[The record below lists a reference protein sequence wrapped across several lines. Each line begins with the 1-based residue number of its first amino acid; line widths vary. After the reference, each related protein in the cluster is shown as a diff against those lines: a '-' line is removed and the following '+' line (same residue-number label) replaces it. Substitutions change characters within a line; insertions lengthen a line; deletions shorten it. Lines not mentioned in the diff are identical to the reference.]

1 MDENE
6 NCVQSSSEQCAVTF
20 NGRTPLADIQFN
32 TRNYIQVDERCS
44 GFRNKRKVDEYCN
57 NKWLRLRNREGSS
70 SLAYEKAQQKETKG
84 IPPPGLVSPGLTSL
98 EEQPHI
104 IFDTSKTRSFRTTG
118 DVAQPTD
125 INGCQEI
132 LITENSTLLG
142 YNTVSQVTSSKD
154 DARLARMERAF
165 KIAKKRKRMEFA
177 LPQGCSKDNTST
189 VTDGLSQVL
198 ASRALGIVNAWEVK
212 KLTSYSEDKENHNN
226 NVVDQ
231 IYIDQE
237 KGTHCHQNQVKS
249 NVSGTILAVSQ
260 STLSPLSKESARHAR
275 LERAL
280 KLPKKK
286 KETIVSQNQK
296 GTISAITF
304 TPQTTNIT
312 SMEGYTN
319 NGVANNLDIIKHIQ
333 VDKDLTR
340 LARRY
345 RRQIMETT
353 KTPESS
359 NHGQGGGKH
368 KSANKGGAIR
378 NTIDKRGSGRTQRKR
393 SIEVDKDSCK
403 QNN

>member
-142 YNTVSQVTSSKD
+142 YNTVSQVTSSKGNEHKP
-154 DARLARMERAF
+154 RF
-165 KIAKKRKRMEFA
+165 
-177 LPQGCSKDNTST
+177 CS
-189 VTDGLSQVL
+189 
-198 ASRALGIVNAWEVK
+198 R
-212 KLTSYSEDKENHNN
+212 
-226 NVVDQ
+226 
-231 IYIDQE
+231 
-237 KGTHCHQNQVKS
+237 
-249 NVSGTILAVSQ
+249 
-260 STLSPLSKESARHAR
+260 
-275 LERAL
+275 
-280 KLPKKK
+280 
-286 KETIVSQNQK
+286 
-296 GTISAITF
+296 
-304 TPQTTNIT
+304 
-312 SMEGYTN
+312 
-319 NGVANNLDIIKHIQ
+319 
-333 VDKDLTR
+333 
-340 LARRY
+340 
-345 RRQIMETT
+345 
-353 KTPESS
+353 
-359 NHGQGGGKH
+359 
-368 KSANKGGAIR
+368 
-378 NTIDKRGSGRTQRKR
+378 
-393 SIEVDKDSCK
+393 
-403 QNN
+403 